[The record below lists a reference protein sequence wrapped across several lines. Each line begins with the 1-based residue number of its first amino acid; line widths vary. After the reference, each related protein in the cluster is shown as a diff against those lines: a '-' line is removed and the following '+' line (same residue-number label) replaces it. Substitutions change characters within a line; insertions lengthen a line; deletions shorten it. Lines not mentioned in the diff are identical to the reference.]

1 MIFTLSAIAIAFS
14 TAPVAF
20 SVAPVPE
27 EHDQEKI
34 SWKQLFNLSPV
45 GLAGVFAAGLLFSAT
60 MSMGPIYGRIL
71 DCSVQEISIFMA
83 VMVLGSLLFQYPFG
97 KASDVR
103 DRRNML
109 AVVQL
114 FGIVIVF
121 LMWIFS
127 V

>member
-14 TAPVAF
+14 AAPVAF

-27 EHDQEKI
+27 EHNLEKI

-45 GLAGVFAAGLLFSAT
+45 GLAGVLSAGLLFSAT
-60 MSMGPIYGRIL
+60 MSMGPIYGRKL
-71 DCSVQEISIFMA
+71 DWSVQDISIFMA

-97 KASDVR
+97 KASDAW
-103 DRRNML
+103 DRRKML

-114 FGIVIVF
+114 SGIAIVF
-121 LMWIFS
+121 LMWIY
-127 V
+127 